1 MAYVWFAFIC
11 LMWGSSFILMK
22 KAALAF
28 SPVEIAAWRVIGGA
42 VMLGILCWWQKSL
55 RGFGRRDWGWLLL
68 LVLLGYAWPYSLQP
82 WLVARHGSAFVGL
95 TVSFVPLLT
104 ILVSIPILGIY
115 PTGRQMV
122 GVCGALL
129 CLGSLVHDGI
139 QRAIPLQD
147 LVLASTVPVGYACC
161 NVCIRRWLPHVPSL
175 PLSFQSLALSGA
187 VLLPLTLNP
196 GGPATVAMND
206 WWIAIGS
213 LLILGVL
220 GTGVAIWLFN
230 KLIHEQGPL
239 FAGMVTNLV
248 PVGAVLWGWADHE
261 YVSRSQV
268 AALIGIVCMVTI
280 VQTGA
285 RQSIGPRHQASDF
298 RSD

>member
-1 MAYVWFAFIC
+1 MAYVWFTFIC

-22 KAALAF
+22 KAALFF

-42 VMLGILCWWQKSL
+42 ITLGVLCWWQRSN
-55 RGFGRRDWGWLLL
+55 RGFSRRDSGWLVF

-104 ILVSIPILGIY
+104 IIVSIPLLGVF
-115 PTGRQMV
+115 PTGRQLV

-139 QRAIPLQD
+139 QRSIPLSD
-147 LVLASTVPVGYACC
+147 LGLASTVPIGYAIC
-161 NVCIRRWLPHVPSL
+161 NVCIRRWLPHVDSL
-175 PLSFQSLALSGA
+175 PLSFQSLALSGLI
-187 VLLPLTLNP
+187 LLPLSWISAGPTNP
-196 GGPATVAMND
+196 EPKA
-206 WWIAIGS
+206 WWSAVGS
-213 LLILGVL
+213 MAVLGVL

-230 KLIHEQGPL
+230 KLIHEEGPL

-248 PVGAVLWGWADHE
+248 PIGAVLWGWADNE
-261 YVSRSQV
+261 YVSRGQV
-268 AALIGIVCMVTI
+268 AALVGIVLMVSI
-280 VQTGA
+280 VQFGA
-285 RQSIGPRHQASDF
+285 ANRTVVKMET
-298 RSD
+298 